1 MMLQTSLQR
10 RNRPARVSR
19 GRRAGTMLSVRT
31 LGESRQLPQS
41 PQPNARTMYTRD
53 VRDMTQEER
62 RAIIRAAVSSMSIEG
77 VHVSYDMALEALEI
91 AVARVASGERLLR

>member
-1 MMLQTSLQR
+1 
-10 RNRPARVSR
+10 
-19 GRRAGTMLSVRT
+19 
-31 LGESRQLPQS
+31 
-41 PQPNARTMYTRD
+41 MYTRD

-62 RAIIRAAVSSMSIEG
+62 HAIIRAAVSSMSIEG